1 MVSPPGSVTVFIEV
15 PPPRYRRSNAGRA
28 VPVQRSPGQGCRR
41 GDDGRAG
48 RPYSAA
54 VAGLSDRLI
63 PARRWTPSRYRALL
77 RARGPRSVQFRARAA
92 ILAGAILIGIVATLF
107 AQAADWAGEAFAVY
121 AGRWRWLPLLTTPL
135 LFMALVWV
143 TRRHAPL
150 ARGSGIPQ
158 VIAAQADPNG
168 ATRTLISMRTVAAKA
183 VLTIGAVLGGASV
196 GREGPTVQIAAAIM
210 GLTHRIVRVPLRG
223 GVLIAGG
230 AAGVAAA
237 FNTPLAGL
245 MFAIEELASAYEQR
259 VTLLVLAAIVI
270 AGMIAQSVQ
279 GDYIYFGAIGANMPL
294 LAAIMVAPVAGIG
307 GGIAGGLFSRIL
319 LAMARGTNRIGG
331 WARARPVWFAG
342 VCGLIVAILGVAT
355 GLTWGTGYA
364 SARAMIVGVDAPL
377 WFGPAKLIATAA
389 TAIAGLPG
397 GIFAPSL
404 AVGAGV
410 GNLLR
415 AVFPG
420 EPASAVV
427 ILGMVAYFA
436 GVVRAPLTAVIILSE
451 TTASRGLML
460 PMFATAFIADAAS
473 RWVCREKLYHGLSRT
488 FAMTEPRPSS

>member
-1 MVSPPGSVTVFIEV
+1 MPGLF
-15 PPPRYRRSNAGRA
+15 
-28 VPVQRSPGQGCRR
+28 
-41 GDDGRAG
+41 
-48 RPYSAA
+48 
-54 VAGLSDRLI
+54 DRLV
-63 PARRWTPSRYRALL
+63 PAKRWTPSRYRALL
-77 RARGPRSVQFRARAA
+77 RARGPRSTQFRTRTA
-92 ILAGAILIGIVATLF
+92 IIAGAILIGIVATLF
-107 AQAADWAGEAFAVY
+107 AEAADWAGAVFGRFARHWHWFPIV
-121 AGRWRWLPLLTTPL
+121 TTPL
-135 LFMALVWV
+135 TFMALVGI
-143 TRRHAPL
+143 TRRYAPF

-168 ATRTLISMRTVAAKA
+168 ATATLISIRTVIAKA
-183 VLTIGAVLGGASV
+183 VLTIGAVLAGASV
-196 GREGPTVQIAAAIM
+196 GREGPTVQLAAAVM
-210 GLTHRIVRVPLRG
+210 GFTHRCLRVPLRG

-270 AGMIAQSVQ
+270 AGMVAQSVQ
-279 GDYIYFGAIGANMPL
+279 GDYIYFGGIGAHMPL
-294 LAAIMVAPVAGIG
+294 LSALLVAPVAGIVG
-307 GGIAGGLFSRIL
+307 GMSGGLFSRVL
-319 LAMARGTNRIGG
+319 LGMALGRNRLTD
-331 WARARPVWFAG
+331 WSRAHPVAFAG
-342 VCGLIVAILGVAT
+342 ICGGIVAMLGVVT

-364 SARAMIVGVDAPL
+364 PARAMIVGVDAPL
-377 WFGPAKLIATAA
+377 WFGPAKMIATAA

-415 AVFPG
+415 EIFPD

-473 RWVCREKLYHGLSRT
+473 QWICREKLYHGLSKT
-488 FAMTEPRPSS
+488 FTMTETARSA

>member
-1 MVSPPGSVTVFIEV
+1 M
-15 PPPRYRRSNAGRA
+15 AGIF
-28 VPVQRSPGQGCRR
+28 
-41 GDDGRAG
+41 
-48 RPYSAA
+48 
-54 VAGLSDRLI
+54 DRLG
-63 PARRWTPSRYRALL
+63 PGKRWTPSRYRALL
-77 RARGPRSVQFRARAA
+77 RARGPRSTLFRTRAA
-92 ILAGAILIGIVATLF
+92 ILVGAIMVGIVATLF
-107 AQAADWAGEAFAVY
+107 AKAADEAGAAFDGFA
-121 AGRWRWLPLLTTPL
+121 RHCHWLPLATTPL
-135 LFMALVWV
+135 TFMGLVWV
-143 TRRHAPL
+143 TRRYAPL

-158 VIAAQADPNG
+158 VIAAKADPNA
-168 ATRTLISMRTVAAKA
+168 ATETLISIRTVAAKA

-196 GREGPTVQIAAAIM
+196 GREGPTVQLAAAIM
-210 GLTHRIVRVPLRG
+210 GFTHRMVRVPLRG
-223 GVLIAGG
+223 GVVIAGG

-245 MFAIEELASAYEQR
+245 LFAIEELASAYEQR

-270 AGMIAQSVQ
+270 AGMVAQSVQ
-279 GDYIYFGAIGANMPL
+279 GDYIYFGAIGAHLPL
-294 LAAIMVAPVAGIG
+294 SSALLVAPVAGIVAG
-307 GGIAGGLFSRIL
+307 MAGGLFSRVL
-319 LAMARGTNRIGG
+319 LAMARGRNRL
-331 WARARPVWFAG
+331 ARWSRDHPVIFAG
-342 VCGLIVAILGVAT
+342 LCGGIVAVLGVVT

-364 SARAMIVGVDAPL
+364 AARAMIVGVDAPL

-404 AVGAGV
+404 AVGAGI

-415 AVFPG
+415 EIFPG

-427 ILGMVAYFA
+427 ILGMVGYFA

-473 RWVCREKLYHGLSRT
+473 QWVCREKLYHGLSKT
-488 FAMTEPRPSS
+488 FAMTETTRSP

>member
-1 MVSPPGSVTVFIEV
+1 
-15 PPPRYRRSNAGRA
+15 
-28 VPVQRSPGQGCRR
+28 
-41 GDDGRAG
+41 
-48 RPYSAA
+48 
-54 VAGLSDRLI
+54 
-63 PARRWTPSRYRALL
+63 LL
-77 RARGPRSVQFRARAA
+77 RARGPRSTLFRTRIA
-92 ILAGAILIGIVATLF
+92 ILTGAIIVGIVATLF
-107 AQAADWAGEAFAVY
+107 AEAADWAGSVFERFAST
-121 AGRWRWLPLLTTPL
+121 WRWVPLATTPL
-135 LFMALVWV
+135 MFMALVWI
-143 TRRHAPL
+143 TRRFAPL

-168 ATRTLISMRTVAAKA
+168 ATRTLISVRTVAAKA
-183 VLTIGAVLGGASV
+183 LLTIGAILGGASV
-196 GREGPTVQIAAAIM
+196 GREGPTVQLAAAIM
-210 GLTHRIVRVPLRG
+210 GFTHRMLRVPLRG
-223 GVLIAGG
+223 GVIIAGG

-245 MFAIEELASAYEQR
+245 LFAIEELASAYEQR

-270 AGMIAQSVQ
+270 AGMVAQSVE
-279 GDYIYFGAIGANMPL
+279 GDYVYFGVIGAHMPL
-294 LAAIMVAPVAGIG
+294 LSALLVVPVAGIAG
-307 GGIAGGLFSRIL
+307 GMTGGLFSRTL
-319 LAMARGTNRIGG
+319 LGMALSRNRLTQT
-331 WARARPVWFAG
+331 ARAHPIAFAG
-342 VCGLIVAILGVAT
+342 TCGMIVALLGVST

-389 TAIAGLPG
+389 TALAGLPG

-415 AVFPG
+415 EIFPG

-473 RWVCREKLYHGLSRT
+473 QWVCREKLYHGLSKS
-488 FAMTEPRPSS
+488 FAMGNAATTG

>member
-1 MVSPPGSVTVFIEV
+1 M
-15 PPPRYRRSNAGRA
+15 AGII
-28 VPVQRSPGQGCRR
+28 
-41 GDDGRAG
+41 
-48 RPYSAA
+48 
-54 VAGLSDRLI
+54 DRFL
-63 PARRWTPSRYRALL
+63 PARRWTPGRYRALL
-77 RARGPRSVQFRARAA
+77 RARGPRSVQFRTRAA
-92 ILAGAILIGIVATLF
+92 ILSGAILVGIVATLF
-107 AQAADWAGEAFAVY
+107 AEASDRAGGAFARY
-121 AGRWRWLPLLTTPL
+121 ARAWHWLPLATTPL
-135 LFMALVWV
+135 TFMALIWI
-143 TRRHAPL
+143 TRRFAPL

-168 ATRTLISMRTVAAKA
+168 AIRSLISIRTVAAKA

-196 GREGPTVQIAAAIM
+196 GREGPTVQLAAAVM

-223 GVLIAGG
+223 GVVIAGG

-245 MFAIEELASAYEQR
+245 LFAIEELASAYEQR

-270 AGMIAQSVQ
+270 AGMVAQSVQ
-279 GDYIYFGAIGANMPL
+279 GDYIYFGAIGAHLPL
-294 LAAIMVAPVAGIG
+294 LSALMVAPVAGV
-307 GGIAGGLFSRIL
+307 AGGMAGGCFSRIVL
-319 LAMARGTNRIGG
+319 TMALGRNQVTQ
-331 WARARPVWFAG
+331 WARVHPVTFAG
-342 VCGLIVAILGVAT
+342 LCGGVVALLGVFT
-355 GLTWGTGYA
+355 GLTWGTGYPA
-364 SARAMIVGVDAPL
+364 ARAMIVGVDAPL
-377 WFGPAKLIATAA
+377 WFGPAKLVATAA

-415 AVFPG
+415 EAFPG

-427 ILGMVAYFA
+427 ILGMVAYFT

-473 RWVCREKLYHGLSRT
+473 QWMCREKLYHGLSRT
-488 FAMTEPRPSS
+488 FAMEVAGKAG

>member
-1 MVSPPGSVTVFIEV
+1 M
-15 PPPRYRRSNAGRA
+15 
-28 VPVQRSPGQGCRR
+28 
-41 GDDGRAG
+41 
-48 RPYSAA
+48 
-54 VAGLSDRLI
+54 AGLFNRLVSSN
-63 PARRWTPSRYRALL
+63 RWTPSRYRALL
-77 RARGPRSVQFRARAA
+77 HVRGPRSTQFRTRGA
-92 ILAGAILIGIVATLF
+92 ILVGAILIGIVATLF
-107 AQAADWAGEAFAVY
+107 AEAADWAGEVFSQFATTWQWV
-121 AGRWRWLPLLTTPL
+121 PMITTPL
-135 LFMALVWV
+135 TFMGLVWL
-143 TRRHAPL
+143 TRRYAPL

-158 VIAAQADPNG
+158 VIAAQASPND
-168 ATRTLISMRTVAAKA
+168 ATGTLISIRTVVAKA

-196 GREGPTVQIAAAIM
+196 GREGPTVQLAAAVM
-210 GLTHRIVRVPLRG
+210 GFTHRLGRVPLRG

-270 AGMIAQSVQ
+270 AGMVAQSVQ
-279 GDYIYFGAIGANMPL
+279 GDYIYFGAIGAHMPL
-294 LAAIMVAPVAGIG
+294 LSALLVAPVAGIAG
-307 GGIAGGLFSRIL
+307 GTIGGLFSRIV
-319 LAMARGTNRIGG
+319 LAMAGGRNRVTG
-331 WARARPVWFAG
+331 WTREHPVAFAG
-342 VCGLIVAILGVAT
+342 ICGGVVAVLGVVT

-377 WFGPAKLIATAA
+377 WFGPAKLVATAA

-415 AVFPG
+415 EIFPG

-436 GVVRAPLTAVIILSE
+436 GVVRAPLTAVVILSE

-473 RWVCREKLYHGLSRT
+473 QWVCREKLYHGLSQT
-488 FAMTEPRPSS
+488 FAMTEATRSI

>member
-1 MVSPPGSVTVFIEV
+1 MMV
-15 PPPRYRRSNAGRA
+15 
-28 VPVQRSPGQGCRR
+28 
-41 GDDGRAG
+41 
-48 RPYSAA
+48 
-54 VAGLSDRLI
+54 GLFDRLM
-63 PARRWTPSRYRALL
+63 PAKRWTPSRYRALL
-77 RARGPRSVQFRARAA
+77 RMRGPRSVQFRTRGA
-92 ILAGAILIGIVATLF
+92 ILAGAILVGIVATVF
-107 AQAADWAGEAFAVY
+107 AEASDWAGAMFNRY
-121 AGRWRWLPLLTTPL
+121 AKTWHWVPLVTTPL
-135 LFMALVWV
+135 TFMLLVWI
-143 TRRHAPL
+143 TRRYAPL

-158 VIAAQADPNG
+158 VIAAQASPND
-168 ATRTLISMRTVAAKA
+168 ATRTLISIRTVAAKA
-183 VLTIGAVLGGASV
+183 VLTIGAVFGGASV
-196 GREGPTVQIAAAIM
+196 GREGPTVQLAAAVM
-210 GLTHRIVRVPLRG
+210 GFTHRIVRVPLRG
-223 GVLIAGG
+223 GVVIAGG

-259 VTLLVLAAIVI
+259 VTLLVLAAIII
-270 AGMIAQSVQ
+270 AGMVAQSVQ
-279 GDYIYFGAIGANMPL
+279 GDYIYFGAIGAHMPL
-294 LAAIMVAPVAGIG
+294 LSALLVAPVAGV
-307 GGIAGGLFSRIL
+307 AGGMAGGVFSRIL
-319 LAMARGTNRIGG
+319 LAMATGRNRVTL
-331 WARARPVWFAG
+331 WSRANPVKFAG
-342 VCGLIVAILGVAT
+342 LCGSIVAVLGVLT
-355 GLTWGTGYA
+355 GLTWGTGYSA
-364 SARAMIVGVDAPL
+364 ARAMIVGVDAPL

-415 AVFPG
+415 AAFPG

-473 RWVCREKLYHGLSRT
+473 QWVCREKLYHGLSKT
-488 FAMTEPRPSS
+488 FTMPGSTG